1 MTHIISARE
10 PSLPP
15 RLRRRAPFLVA
26 SLALPILG
34 VLICAVCVPGSERR
48 GGEMF
53 SAGWMAC
60 LFSLV
65 GGAMAGAILAVVA
78 ILRREFPRAL
88 AVVSLVLNAT
98 IVLYAYS

>member
-1 MTHIISARE
+1 
-10 PSLPP
+10 
-15 RLRRRAPFLVA
+15 LVA

-34 VLICAVCVPGSERR
+34 ALVCAVCIPGSERR

-53 SAGWMAC
+53 SNGLMAC

-65 GGAMAGAILAVVA
+65 GGAMVGSILAVIA
-78 ILRREFPRAL
+78 ILRREFPQAL